1 MITLQMTFQGGGKIM
16 NRFFYFFTGDLWLVD
31 LDHPLIEEVFVI
43 PNGVTR
49 FLPVTYVP
57 AFTSDDVVR
66 KDIKD
71 TSPSDLIFN
80 TAECVRAFFNNIKGE

>member
-1 MITLQMTFQGGGKIM
+1 M

-49 FLPVTYVP
+49 FLPVIP
-57 AFTSDDVVR
+57 SPPSFTSDDVVR
-66 KDIKD
+66 KDIGE
-71 TSPSDLIFN
+71 TLPSDLIFN
-80 TAECVRAFFNNIKGE
+80 TRECVKTFFNNIKGE